1 MLPVLLYLEFIVLA
15 GAIFFSGVRIAR
27 YGDVI
32 AEKTGLGRTWVGSV
46 LIGATTSLPELTTG
60 ISSVTYAHAP
70 DIVMGNVAGAC
81 LFNLLLLAVLDLLQR
96 RKPLSSVVYQ
106 GHVLSAAVGIFLASG
121 VIVALL
127 VGAKAGAL
135 LWVSPYS
142 LLIAALYV
150 AAMRLGYVH
159 EKRRAAEMFD
169 VLKAEEQYG
178 AISSRQAWLRFSFYA
193 AVTVVAAIFLPSIA
207 VEVAQ
212 RTGLGQTVVG
222 TLFVALSTTLP
233 ELVVSISAS
242 RSGAIDLAVGN
253 IFGSNIFNFL
263 ILAVSD
269 AFFLDGPLFASVSP
283 RHILS
288 LVSIIAMVAVSVIGL
303 TYRAEKKLFLL
314 SFDSFVI
321 FLIYAANVVALFMF

>member
-1 MLPVLLYLEFIVLA
+1 MLIYLQFILLA
-15 GAIFFSGVRIAR
+15 GTILFAGVRIAR

-46 LIGATTSLPELTTG
+46 LIGTTTSLPELTTG
-60 ISSVTYAHAP
+60 ISSVTYAGAP

-81 LFNLLLLAVLDLLQR
+81 LFNLLLLAILDLFQR
-96 RKPLSSVVYQ
+96 PRPLSSVVYQ
-106 GHVLSAAVGIFLASG
+106 GHVLSATVGILLACS

-127 VGAKAGAL
+127 IGQGSGSL

-142 LLIAALYV
+142 LLV
-150 AAMRLGYVH
+150 AAVYVVAMKLGYTH
-159 EKRRAAEMFD
+159 EKRRVEQMFE
-169 VLKAEEQYG
+169 VLKAEERYG
-178 AISSRQAWLRFSFYA
+178 AISSQKAWLYFLFYA
-193 AVTVVAAIFLPSIA
+193 AITVAASIFLPSTA
-207 VEVAQ
+207 VEVARQ
-212 RTGLGQTVVG
+212 TGLGQTIVG

-233 ELVVSISAS
+233 ELVVSISAT

-269 AFFLDGPLFASVSP
+269 IFFVQGPLFAFVSS
-283 RHILS
+283 RHVFS
-288 LVSIIAMVAVSVIGL
+288 LVSIIAMTAVSVIGL

-321 FLIYAANVVALFMF
+321 FLIYAANVVALFLF

>member
-1 MLPVLLYLEFIVLA
+1 MLLYLQFMLLA
-15 GAIFFSGVRIAR
+15 AAIFFSGVRIAR

-46 LIGATTSLPELTTG
+46 LIGTTTSLPELTTG
-60 ISSVTYAHAP
+60 ISSVTYAAAP

-81 LFNLLLLAVLDLLQR
+81 LFNLLLLAVIDLFQGP
-96 RKPLSSVVYQ
+96 KPLSSVVYK
-106 GHVLSAAVGIFLASG
+106 GHVLSSTVGILLAS
-121 VIVALL
+121 VVSVALL
-127 VGAKAGAL
+127 IGQRSASL

-142 LLIAALYV
+142 LLIAAVYFV
-150 AAMRLGYVH
+150 AMKLGYAH
-159 EKRRAAEMFD
+159 EKRRAAQMFE
-169 VLKAEEQYG
+169 VLKADEQYG
-178 AISSRQAWLRFSFYA
+178 AISSRQAWLYFSFYA
-193 AVTVVAAIFLPSIA
+193 AITVAASIFLPSTA
-207 VEVAQ
+207 VEVARQ
-212 RTGLGQTVVG
+212 TGLGQTIVG

-233 ELVVSISAS
+233 ELVVSISAT

-269 AFFLDGPLFASVSP
+269 FFFIQGPLFAFVAP
-283 RHILS
+283 RHIFS
-288 LVSIIAMVAVSVIGL
+288 LVSIIAMIAVSVIGL

>member
-1 MLPVLLYLEFIVLA
+1 MLLYLQFMVLA
-15 GAIFFSGVRIAR
+15 GAILFAGVRIAR

-46 LIGATTSLPELTTG
+46 LIGTTTSLPELTTG
-60 ISSVTYAHAP
+60 ISSVTYAGAP

-81 LFNLLLLAVLDLLQR
+81 LFNLLLLAVLDLFQR
-96 RKPLSSVVYQ
+96 PKPLSSVVYQ
-106 GHVLSAAVGIFLASG
+106 GHVLSATVGILLACS

-127 VGAKAGAL
+127 IGQRSGSL

-142 LLIAALYV
+142 LLV
-150 AAMRLGYVH
+150 AAVYVVAMKLGYAH
-159 EKRRAAEMFD
+159 EKRRTEQMFD

-178 AISSRQAWLRFSFYA
+178 AISSRQAWLYFSFYA
-193 AVTVVAAIFLPSIA
+193 AITVAASIFLPSTA
-207 VEVAQ
+207 VGVARQ
-212 RTGLGQTVVG
+212 TGLGQTIVG

-233 ELVVSISAS
+233 ELVVSISAT

-253 IFGSNIFNFL
+253 IFGSNVFNFL

-269 AFFLDGPLFASVSP
+269 LFFVQGPLFAFVSP
-283 RHILS
+283 RHIFS
-288 LVSIIAMVAVSVIGL
+288 LVSIIAMTAVSVIGL

-314 SFDSFVI
+314 SFDSVVI
-321 FLIYAANVVALFMF
+321 FLIYAANVVALFLF